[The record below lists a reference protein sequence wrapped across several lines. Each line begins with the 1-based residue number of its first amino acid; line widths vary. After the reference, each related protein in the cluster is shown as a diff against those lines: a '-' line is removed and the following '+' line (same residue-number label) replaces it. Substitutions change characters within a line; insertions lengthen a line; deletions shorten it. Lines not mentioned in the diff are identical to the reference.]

1 MASKQT
7 MFASLRHMA
16 EEIGGA
22 EKQAAA
28 GRIKQG
34 EGPTPSDPGGYQGAT
49 THPTKSVGN
58 NVQSVQTGARASEN
72 EKDVK
77 ADQGAPGV
85 NSTPEASHKEGSG
98 DQDSVQLNIGTTQ
111 SATGEDPS
119 VEDDYKGTK
128 DDPGTTHPAKT
139 DDGEKYAAMKFPE
152 IKGVA
157 DLLANSICAD
167 LANGYGTKL
176 ASLNPAAHGDRPV
189 QQPKVVGHSEGTQP
203 VKTAGANAPISEKIA
218 AAAAAVSGAHQAP
231 TEQTAQGYELAGML
245 GVKLAAA
252 QQAVAECVYNS
263 RKEANLDADL
273 VGSYITSFRK
283 KVAADADPSE
293 GEDHSQP
300 GDSSSGAG
308 EGGGEGGGAKGGGE
322 GGGAPPMGAGGGGG
336 ASLGDALGG
345 GADPGG
351 LMGGGA
357 GAPGA
362 GGGNEEQAIM
372 QLISALDELGIP
384 IEALAQAGAGG
395 DAGAGGGAP
404 GGDLGGMGGA
414 MGGAPPMGGGAPPMG
429 GGGGAPPM
437 GGDPLGGAGGGAPP
451 MSEGMK
457 LASACVAFKRSG
469 RYKFAAANPGTPERA
484 LRNQMRNYVNELINA
499 A

>member
-28 GRIKQG
+28 GRNKQA

-49 THPTKSVGN
+49 THPVKSVGN
-58 NVQSVQTGARASEN
+58 NVQSAETGARASEN

-77 ADQGAPGV
+77 AEVGAPGV

-128 DDPGTTHPAKT
+128 DDPGTSHPAKT
-139 DDGEKYAAMKFPE
+139 DDGEKYASLKFAQV
-152 IKGVA
+152 KSVA
-157 DLLANSICAD
+157 DTLANSICAD

-176 ASLNPAAHGDRPV
+176 ASLNAAAYGDRPV
-189 QQPKVVGHSEGTQP
+189 TQPRVAGHSATTIG
-203 VKTAGANAPISEKIA
+203 EKIA
-218 AAAAAVSGAHQAP
+218 AASAAVAGAQP
-231 TEQTAQGYELAGML
+231 QTEMARGYEIAGLL
-245 GVKLAAA
+245 GVKLASA

-273 VGSYITSFRK
+273 VGAYFTSFRK
-283 KVAADADPSE
+283 KVAADADPSL

-308 EGGGEGGGAKGGGE
+308 EGGGEGGGGAGGE
-322 GGGAPPMGAGGGGG
+322 AGAGGPPAGGGGG
-336 ASLGDALGG
+336 SLGDALGG
-345 GADPGG
+345 GSDPGG
-351 LMGGGA
+351 MMGGGA
-357 GAPGA
+357 PGGMGGGAPGA
-362 GGGNEEQAIM
+362 GGGNEEHAIM

-384 IEALAQAGAGG
+384 IEQLAQAGG
-395 DAGAGGGAP
+395 DAGGMGGPP
-404 GGDLGGMGGA
+404 GGDL
-414 MGGAPPMGGGAPPMG
+414 GGGAPPMG
-429 GGGGAPPM
+429 GGGGGAMGGMPPAGGAPPM
-437 GGDPLGGAGGGAPP
+437 GGDPLAGAMGGAGGGAPP

-457 LASACVAFKRSG
+457 LASACLAFKRSG
-469 RYKFAAANPGTPERA
+469 RYKFAAANPGTPERR
-484 LRNQMRNYVNELINA
+484 LRNEMRNYVTELFSA
-499 A
+499 